1 MMQLCDFTDRLGF
14 DDAFRAKLTPYWP
27 GDPDLSVPASI
38 ADDAFLRRWLPRFG
52 NAPDLAPAIQRT
64 LDAAGREPALA
75 VWINLVIDFAY
86 GIRSGLKPTDFP
98 EPVRL
103 LGDDAGIPA
112 LLAALA
118 SLPRIEATQK
128 ALGLPVSC
136 LEGCADWIAGTVSIY
151 RGAHGGHPGHDLR
164 QIHWLKL
171 SIDGRL
177 FRVGRFEF
185 LVHRAPDWV
194 PAIYRSRRDGRVVAF
209 ALDGWKLTPEGYRAA
224 ADSDAPAVSLDRE
237 GRMLTGTPIDFKT
250 GRALPGRISIDL
262 DEFAPL
268 LTAHDWVPSMHI
280 PGGGNMRPEL
290 CRESLR
296 EAFAFFR
303 RHFKKEIPAFVC
315 CSWILNPDWMTELPE
330 SNLAAFMRMV
340 RLFPTPP
347 DPKSGLF
354 FVFGRDDGDPLT
366 YPADNSLRRAFRRIL
381 ESGRSLR
388 SGGMFV
394 LPDDFA

>member
-1 MMQLCDFTDRLGF
+1 
-14 DDAFRAKLTPYWP
+14 
-27 GDPDLSVPASI
+27 
-38 ADDAFLRRWLPRFG
+38 
-52 NAPDLAPAIQRT
+52 
-64 LDAAGREPALA
+64 
-75 VWINLVIDFAY
+75 
-86 GIRSGLKPTDFP
+86 
-98 EPVRL
+98 
-103 LGDDAGIPA
+103 
-112 LLAALA
+112 
-118 SLPRIEATQK
+118 
-128 ALGLPVSC
+128 
-136 LEGCADWIAGTVSIY
+136 
-151 RGAHGGHPGHDLR
+151 
-164 QIHWLKL
+164 
-171 SIDGRL
+171 
-177 FRVGRFEF
+177 
-185 LVHRAPDWV
+185 
-194 PAIYRSRRDGRVVAF
+194 
-209 ALDGWKLTPEGYRAA
+209 
-224 ADSDAPAVSLDRE
+224 
-237 GRMLTGTPIDFKT
+237 MLTGTPIDFKT

-366 YPADNSLRRAFRRIL
+366 YPADNSLRCAFRRIL